1 MSSFPPKY
9 EDVDAANPL
18 NFSMTF
24 PILLNTQAGRPQP
37 RARLEQLQHLLSEFG
52 QKADFFPTYSDMEMR
67 DKLREFARTNV
78 ERVAVVGGDGTLAQA
93 VQELAYTETAL
104 AVLPL
109 GTFNNFAASLNIPR
123 DLHAALRLL
132 WEGKPIDVDL
142 GKVAAYYFTEA
153 AGAGL
158 SADFI
163 ARNGTDGR
171 KNFLR
176 TLYGATSVFLQNKH
190 YPMRLMLDGKLYE
203 APLSLC
209 LVANSYRMG
218 MSIPIASGA
227 VMNDGTLNVVM
238 VEALER
244 DEWWHYGKA
253 TWSQMLQTM
262 PKVKVV
268 NAKEIKFLEP
278 TNMKIHCDDR
288 YLVRTPVTVLAQAKA
303 LKVLVPDH

>member
-1 MSSFPPKY
+1 
-9 EDVDAANPL
+9 
-18 NFSMTF
+18 MTF

-37 RARLEQLQHLLSEFG
+37 RARLEQLEHLLAEFG
-52 QKADFFPTYSDMEMR
+52 QKAEFFPTYSDIEMR
-67 DKLREFARTNV
+67 DKLRDLARKNTP
-78 ERVAVVGGDGTLAQA
+78 RVAVVGGDGTLAQA
-93 VQELAYTETAL
+93 VQELAYTSTAL

-132 WEGKPIDVDL
+132 WEGKVLDVDL
-142 GKVAAYYFTEA
+142 GKVDAYYFTEA

-163 ARNGTDGR
+163 VRNGLDGR
-171 KNFLR
+171 KNFFR
-176 TLYGATSVFLQNKH
+176 TLYSAASVFFENKH
-190 YPMRLMLDGKLYE
+190 CSMRLLLDGKLYE
-203 APLSLC
+203 QPLSLC

-238 VEALER
+238 VEPLER
-244 DEWWHYGKA
+244 SEWWQYGKA

-262 PKVKVV
+262 PKVKVI
-268 NAKEIKFLEP
+268 NAQEIKFLSP

-288 YLVRTPVTVLAQAKA
+288 FLLRTPVTVLAQAKA
-303 LKVLVPDH
+303 LKVLVPSH

>member
-1 MSSFPPKY
+1 MKEPY
-9 EDVDAANPL
+9 
-18 NFSMTF
+18 
-24 PILLNTQAGRPQP
+24 PILINTRAGRPQP
-37 RARLEQLQHLLSEFG
+37 RARLEQLEHLLDEFG
-52 QKADFFPTYSDMEMR
+52 QKAEFLPTYSDIEMR
-67 DKLREFARTNV
+67 DKLRELARQNV
-78 ERVAVVGGDGTLAQA
+78 PRVAVVGGDGTLAQA

-104 AVLPL
+104 SVLPL

-132 WEGKPIDVDL
+132 WEGKVTEVDL
-142 GKVAAYYFTEA
+142 GKVDAYYFTEA

-163 ARNGTDGR
+163 VRNGLDGR
-171 KNFLR
+171 KNFFR
-176 TLYGATSVFLQNKH
+176 TLYGAASVFVQNKH
-190 YPMRLMLDGKLYE
+190 YPMKLLLDGKLYE
-203 APLSLC
+203 QPLSLC

-238 VEALER
+238 VEPLER
-244 DEWWHYGKA
+244 DEWWQYGKA

-268 NAKEIKFLEP
+268 NAQEIKFLSP

-288 YLVRTPVTVLAQAKA
+288 FLLRTPVTVLAQAKA
-303 LKVLVPDH
+303 LKVLVPSH

>member
-1 MSSFPPKY
+1 MSAP
-9 EDVDAANPL
+9 
-18 NFSMTF
+18 F

-37 RARLEQLQHLLSEFG
+37 RARLEQLAHLMSEFG
-52 QKADFFPTYSDMEMR
+52 QQAEFFPTYSDTQMR
-67 DKLREFARTNV
+67 DKLRELAQQNV
-78 ERVAVVGGDGTLAQA
+78 PRVAVVGGDGTLAQA
-93 VQELAYTETAL
+93 VQELAYTDTAL
-104 AVLPL
+104 SVLPL

-132 WEGKPIDVDL
+132 WEGKVMEVDL
-142 GKVAAYYFTEA
+142 GKVDAYYFTEA
-153 AGAGL
+153 TGAGL

-163 ARNGTDGR
+163 FHNGTDGR
-171 KNFLR
+171 KNFFR
-176 TLYGATSVFLQNKH
+176 TLYGATSVFFHNKH
-190 YPMRLMLDGKLYE
+190 YPMRLIIDGKLYE
-203 APLSLC
+203 QPLSLC

-227 VMNDGTLNVVM
+227 VMNDGTLNVVL

-244 DEWWHYGKA
+244 DEWWQYGRA

-268 NAKEIKFLEP
+268 NAQEIKFLAP

-288 YLVRTPVTVLAQAKA
+288 FLLRTPVTVLAQARA
-303 LKVLVPDH
+303 LKVLVPNH

>member
-1 MSSFPPKY
+1 MKTLY
-9 EDVDAANPL
+9 
-18 NFSMTF
+18 
-24 PILLNTQAGRPQP
+24 PILLNTQAGKPQP
-37 RARLEQLQHLLSEFG
+37 RARLEQLEHLLAEFG
-52 QKADFFPTYSDMEMR
+52 QKAEFFPTYSDIEMR
-67 DKLREFARTNV
+67 KKLRELAHQNV
-78 ERVAVVGGDGTLAQA
+78 PRVAVVGGDGTLAQA

-132 WEGKPIDVDL
+132 WEGKVSEIDL
-142 GKVAAYYFTEA
+142 GKVDAYYFTEA

-163 ARNGTDGR
+163 VHNGLDGR
-171 KNFLR
+171 KKLLR
-176 TLYGATSVFLQNKH
+176 ALYSAGSVLLQNKH
-190 YPMRLMLDGKLYE
+190 YPMKLLLDGKLFE
-203 APLSLC
+203 QPLSLC

-227 VMNDGTLNVVM
+227 VMTDGSLNVVM
-238 VEALER
+238 VEPLKR
-244 DEWWHYGKA
+244 NEWWQYAKA

-268 NAKEIKFLEP
+268 NAQEIKFLSP
-278 TNMKIHCDDR
+278 ANMKIHCDDR
-288 YLVRTPVTVLAQAKA
+288 FLLRTPVTVLAQKKA
-303 LKVLVPDH
+303 LKVLMPNH